1 MEPRC
6 SLRWAP
12 VTVLGV
18 VFIAAAALL
27 LLVDAGRLSSRMPTQ
42 VPPRAFALL
51 PLAVGLLLLLLGLAY
66 SA

>member
-1 MEPRC
+1 MT
-6 SLRWAP
+6 A
-12 VTVLGV
+12 LGV

-27 LLVDAGRLSSRMPTQ
+27 LLADTGRLSARMPTQ

-51 PLAVGLLLLLLGLAY
+51 PLALGVVLLLLGLAY

>member
-1 MEPRC
+1 
-6 SLRWAP
+6 

-51 PLAVGLLLLLLGLAY
+51 PLAVGVVLLLLGLAY
-66 SA
+66 SG